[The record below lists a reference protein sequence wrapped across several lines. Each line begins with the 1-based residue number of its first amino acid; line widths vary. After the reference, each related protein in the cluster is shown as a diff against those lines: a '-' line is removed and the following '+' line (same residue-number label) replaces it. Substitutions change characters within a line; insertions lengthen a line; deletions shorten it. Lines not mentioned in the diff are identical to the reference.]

1 MKIDIN
7 IFIQQQLLITTNKKF
22 SIAYISRS
30 ITPIIDKIINT
41 NDNKFLISGSQGV
54 GKSTLAIIIKLV
66 IEKIY
71 KKKVMILS
79 IDDYYLSKNKRNEIS
94 KKIHPLLKT
103 RGVPGTHD
111 INKLRRHIN
120 NFNKQKFPIST
131 PKFDKLKDDCSKTL
145 NKVTSAQILILEG
158 WCCGTSAVEDKYL
171 YKNINKLELNL
182 DKNFVWRKYYN
193 SILKNQYQSV
203 FKMFDITIYLKPPS
217 FAYVL
222 KWRVLQEKNNAI
234 KNNQKKLMNKKELS
248 FFIQHYEKITKWM
261 IKTMPAKADLLIN
274 LDRNQKIKKIT

>member
-222 KWRVLQEKNNAI
+222 KWRALQEKNNAI
-234 KNNQKKLMNKKELS
+234 KNNQKELMNKKELS

>member
-182 DKNFVWRKYYN
+182 DKNFVWRNYYN

-222 KWRVLQEKNNAI
+222 KWRTLQETNNAI

-261 IKTMPAKADLLIN
+261 IKTMPAKADILIN

>member
-222 KWRVLQEKNNAI
+222 KWRTLQETNNAI

-261 IKTMPAKADLLIN
+261 IKTMPAKANILIN
-274 LDRNQKIKKIT
+274 VDSNQKIKKIT

>member
-7 IFIQQQLLITTNKKF
+7 IFIQQQLLISTNKKF

-234 KNNQKKLMNKKELS
+234 KNNQKELMNKKELS

>member
-171 YKNINKLELNL
+171 YKNINKLELSL

-222 KWRVLQEKNNAI
+222 KWRALQEKNNAI
-234 KNNQKKLMNKKELS
+234 KNNQKELMNKKELS

-261 IKTMPAKADLLIN
+261 IKTMPAKADILIN

>member
-79 IDDYYLSKNKRNEIS
+79 IDDYYLSKNKRNAIS

-103 RGVPGTHD
+103 RGFSPS
-111 INKLRRHIN
+111 NR
-120 NFNKQKFPIST
+120 FN
-131 PKFDKLKDDCSKTL
+131 
-145 NKVTSAQILILEG
+145 
-158 WCCGTSAVEDKYL
+158 
-171 YKNINKLELNL
+171 
-182 DKNFVWRKYYN
+182 
-193 SILKNQYQSV
+193 
-203 FKMFDITIYLKPPS
+203 
-217 FAYVL
+217 
-222 KWRVLQEKNNAI
+222 
-234 KNNQKKLMNKKELS
+234 
-248 FFIQHYEKITKWM
+248 
-261 IKTMPAKADLLIN
+261 
-274 LDRNQKIKKIT
+274 

>member
-234 KNNQKKLMNKKELS
+234 KTNQKKLMNKKELS

-261 IKTMPAKADLLIN
+261 IKTMPAKADILIN

>member
-111 INKLRRHIN
+111 INKLRRHIK

-158 WCCGTSAVEDKYL
+158 WCCGTSVVEDKYL

-222 KWRVLQEKNNAI
+222 KWRALQEKNNAI

-261 IKTMPAKADLLIN
+261 IKTMPAKADILIN

>member
-222 KWRVLQEKNNAI
+222 KWRTLQETNNAI

-261 IKTMPAKADLLIN
+261 IKTMPAKADILIN

>member
-30 ITPIIDKIINT
+30 IIPIIDKIINT

-131 PKFDKLKDDCSKTL
+131 PKFDKLEDDCSKTL

-222 KWRVLQEKNNAI
+222 KWRALQEKNNAI
-234 KNNQKKLMNKKELS
+234 KNNQKELMNKKELS

-261 IKTMPAKADLLIN
+261 IKTMPAKADILIN

>member
-79 IDDYYLSKNKRNEIS
+79 IDYYYLSKNKRNEIS

-261 IKTMPAKADLLIN
+261 IKTMPAKADILIN

>member
-261 IKTMPAKADLLIN
+261 IKTMPAKANILIN
-274 LDRNQKIKKIT
+274 VDSNQKIKKIT

>member
-234 KNNQKKLMNKKELS
+234 KNNQKELMNKKELS

>member
-131 PKFDKLKDDCSKTL
+131 PKFDKLEDDCSKTL

-222 KWRVLQEKNNAI
+222 KWRALQEKNNAI
-234 KNNQKKLMNKKELS
+234 KNNQKELMNKKELS

-261 IKTMPAKADLLIN
+261 IKTMPAKADILIN

>member
-222 KWRVLQEKNNAI
+222 KWRALQEKNNAI
-234 KNNQKKLMNKKELS
+234 KTNQKKLMNKKELS

>member
-222 KWRVLQEKNNAI
+222 KWRALQEKNNAI
-234 KNNQKKLMNKKELS
+234 KNNQKELMNKKELS

-261 IKTMPAKADLLIN
+261 IKTMPAKADILIN

>member
-66 IEKIY
+66 IENIY

>member
-131 PKFDKLKDDCSKTL
+131 PKFDKLKDNCSKTL

-217 FAYVL
+217 FTYVL
-222 KWRVLQEKNNAI
+222 KWRALQEKNNAI

-261 IKTMPAKADLLIN
+261 IKTMPAKADILIN

>member
-261 IKTMPAKADLLIN
+261 IKTMPAKADILIN

>member
-7 IFIQQQLLITTNKKF
+7 IFIQQQLLISTNKKF

-222 KWRVLQEKNNAI
+222 KWRALQEKNNAI
-234 KNNQKKLMNKKELS
+234 KNNQKELMNKKELS

>member
-222 KWRVLQEKNNAI
+222 KWRALQEKNNAI

-261 IKTMPAKADLLIN
+261 IKTMPAKADILIN

>member
-94 KKIHPLLKT
+94 KKVHPLLKT

-222 KWRVLQEKNNAI
+222 KWRALQEKNNAI

-261 IKTMPAKADLLIN
+261 IKTMPAKADILIN

>member
-234 KNNQKKLMNKKELS
+234 KTNQKKLMNKKELS

>member
-234 KNNQKKLMNKKELS
+234 KNNQKELMNKKELS

-261 IKTMPAKADLLIN
+261 IKTMPAKADILIN

>member
-7 IFIQQQLLITTNKKF
+7 IFIQQQLLISTNKKF

>member
-217 FAYVL
+217 FTYVL
-222 KWRVLQEKNNAI
+222 KWRALQETNNAI

-261 IKTMPAKADLLIN
+261 IKTMPAKANILIN
-274 LDRNQKIKKIT
+274 VDSNQKIKKIT

>member
-120 NFNKQKFPIST
+120 NFNKYR
-131 PKFDKLKDDCSKTL
+131 
-145 NKVTSAQILILEG
+145 NYSA
-158 WCCGTSAVEDKYL
+158 
-171 YKNINKLELNL
+171 
-182 DKNFVWRKYYN
+182 
-193 SILKNQYQSV
+193 NQNY
-203 FKMFDITIYLKPPS
+203 D
-217 FAYVL
+217 
-222 KWRVLQEKNNAI
+222 
-234 KNNQKKLMNKKELS
+234 
-248 FFIQHYEKITKWM
+248 
-261 IKTMPAKADLLIN
+261 
-274 LDRNQKIKKIT
+274 

>member
-222 KWRVLQEKNNAI
+222 KWRALQEKNNAI

>member
-120 NFNKQKFPIST
+120 SFNKQKFPIST

-145 NKVTSAQILILEG
+145 NVVTSAQILILEG

-222 KWRVLQEKNNAI
+222 KWRALQEKNNAI

>member
-222 KWRVLQEKNNAI
+222 KWRALQEKNNAI
-234 KNNQKKLMNKKELS
+234 KNNQKELMNKKELS

-261 IKTMPAKADLLIN
+261 IKTMPAKANILIN
-274 LDRNQKIKKIT
+274 VDSNQKIKKIT

>member
-7 IFIQQQLLITTNKKF
+7 IFIQQQLLIKTNKKF

-222 KWRVLQEKNNAI
+222 KWRALQEKNNAI